1 VKRLLLVRHGES
13 EWNKERR
20 LQGQADIALS
30 PHGRNQALQLR
41 PVIAS
46 LAPDCILTSDLQRA
60 RETAALL
67 GFHEAEPCVPLR
79 EIDVGDWT
87 GRPIAEIEKG
97 DLAAYRGWRAGR
109 FTPPRGEEWAAFKDR
124 TCAVVRRCVGGDARR
139 ILLVA
144 HGGVIRA
151 ILEGLLG
158 LEPARIVPVGPASL
172 TVLKHTSDEK
182 MAAFKLELFNFS
194 PNGPAFDSP
203 D

>member
-30 PHGRNQALQLR
+30 PHGRSQAMQLR

-46 LAPDCILTSDLQRA
+46 LAPDSILTSDLQRA

-67 GFHEAEPCVPLR
+67 GYQDAEPCVPLR

-87 GRPIAEIEKG
+87 GRPIAEIENA

-109 FTPPRGEEWAAFKDR
+109 FTPPRGEDWAVFKDR
-124 TCAVVRRCVGGDARR
+124 TCAVVRRCLTGDATK

-151 ILEGLLG
+151 VLEGLLG

-172 TVLKHTSDEK
+172 TVLKHSRDE

-194 PNGPAFDSP
+194 PAGPAFDSP

>member
-1 VKRLLLVRHGES
+1 MKRLLLVRHGES

-30 PHGRNQALQLR
+30 PHGRNQAIQLR
-41 PVIAS
+41 PVIES
-46 LAPDCILTSDLQRA
+46 LAPDCVLTSDLQRA

-67 GFHEAEPCVPLR
+67 GYREAEPCIPLR
-79 EIDVGDWT
+79 EINVGDWT
-87 GRPIAEIEKG
+87 GRPIAEVEKA

-109 FTPPRGEEWAAFKDR
+109 FTPPRGEDWSSFKER
-124 TCAVVRRCVGGDARR
+124 TCAVVRRCLDSEARR
-139 ILLVA
+139 VLLVA

-172 TVLKHTSDEK
+172 TVLKRTSDET
-182 MAAFKLELFNFS
+182 AAFKLELFNFS
-194 PNGPAFDSP
+194 PTGPAFDSP

>member
-1 VKRLLLVRHGES
+1 MKRLLLVRHGES

-30 PHGRNQALQLR
+30 PHGRNQAILLR
-41 PVIAS
+41 PVIES
-46 LAPDCILTSDLQRA
+46 LAPDRALTSDLQRA
-60 RETAALL
+60 HETAALL
-67 GFHEAEPCVPLR
+67 GYQSAERCAPLR

-87 GRPIAEIEKG
+87 GRSIAEIEKA

-109 FTPPRGEEWAAFKDR
+109 FTPPRGEDWAAFKDR
-124 TCAVVRRCVGGDARR
+124 TCTLARDCLNGAGKR

-172 TVLKHTSDEK
+172 TVLKYTSDEK
-182 MAAFKLELFNFS
+182 TAAFKLELFNFS
-194 PNGPAFDSP
+194 PAGPAFDSP